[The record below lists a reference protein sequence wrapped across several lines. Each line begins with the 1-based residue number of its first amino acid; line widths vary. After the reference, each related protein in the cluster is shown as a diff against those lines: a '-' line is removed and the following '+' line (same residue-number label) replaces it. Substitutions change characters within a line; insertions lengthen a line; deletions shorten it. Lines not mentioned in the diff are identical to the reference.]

1 MSEGDAGGG
10 GTAGGVGG
18 DEEAV
23 WRDLIARYEMPVD
36 ADAASVPWPDR
47 EDLPDGPDDSAADST
62 SGDGADDGGNAASEG
77 STSGGT
83 GGRPS
88 ASEGSAQG
96 DGPAGTGSAA
106 SSDTDDGGGDSGDD
120 GDSEDRSSSGG
131 TGNGDRAGAR
141 GGNPGA
147 GAEAR
152 PVRPGQA
159 PGAGRTRVIRPA
171 TPPPP
176 PPPPGPAAPS
186 GLASRPSPAGNGD
199 GGEHSAEDDIG
210 EHFIP
215 PPPPPMPHLDP
226 VAKGAWTALFGG
238 PAYLFVSTLIGW
250 KAPSW
255 AALLAVAAFV
265 GGFAVIV
272 LRLGDR
278 PSRGD
283 GPDNGAV
290 L

>member
-23 WRDLIARYEMPVD
+23 WRDLIARYEMRVD
-36 ADAASVPWPDR
+36 PGAASVPWPDR
-47 EDLPDGPDDSAADST
+47 EDLPDGRADGAGGDEAD
-62 SGDGADDGGNAASEG
+62 GDGDTGSEGGASEG
-77 STSGGT
+77 G
-83 GGRPS
+83 
-88 ASEGSAQG
+88 ASEGSAS
-96 DGPAGTGSAA
+96 DGT
-106 SSDTDDGGGDSGDD
+106 SSDAGGG
-120 GDSEDRSSSGG
+120 SEDRRDAGGSGDRSSTDSTGG

-141 GGNPGA
+141 GGNQA
-147 GAEAR
+147 AEAR
-152 PVRPGQA
+152 PQPPDPV

-176 PPPPGPAAPS
+176 SPEPPAAPS
-186 GLASRPSPAGNGD
+186 GPASRPSRAGRGD
-199 GGEHSAEDDIG
+199 GGEPTPENDIG

-215 PPPPPMPHLDP
+215 PTPPPMPHLDP